1 MVRRNGARALDF
13 KPLFFATTIATNDDD
28 DEVKFSKNFFLK
40 IYTEIFSLNERQRDE
55 RQRDERQRK
64 SSCDRRSF
72 RRESFVSLLTIVI
85 VVRRESRS

>member
-13 KPLFFATTIATNDDD
+13 KPLFFATTIATND